1 MKRLP
6 SIATLALLGFGCGPI
21 LGIHDLTGDAS
32 SNASGS
38 GGAGAQG
45 GGTATGGGT
54 GGTGGAC
61 DRDCLGG
68 PCEDGAC
75 KPVEIAK
82 TKGKPSGLGLDA
94 KNVYWAD
101 EGNGANGQVVQQA
114 KVGGDTLILADALPS
129 PRFIAVGSG
138 VFPGVHFALAD
149 SILRV
154 KPDSP
159 GADTVESGLDGVFDL
174 EVNEAALFWFQND
187 ASVWVREESGKFPMV
202 SGGSEVT
209 AIEVD
214 NQTLF
219 WITPTKVERQ
229 ILGTLNPL
237 LVSGGEPRALGLAAN
252 RLLWSDKSTSKIRT
266 SAPDGSDIQSP
277 ADATAVLD
285 LDADDTYVY
294 WATQS
299 SVTKKRLDGTGESVV
314 VATVPGFVGFVK
326 VDDQYAFFAATD
338 GFTGTIHKVAK

>member
-1 MKRLP
+1 MKRFP
-6 SIATLALLGFGCGPI
+6 SIAALALLGFGCGPL

-45 GGTATGGGT
+45 GGAATGGS
-54 GGTGGAC
+54 GTGGAC
-61 DRDCLGG
+61 ARDCLGG
-68 PCEDGAC
+68 PCEEGTC
-75 KPVEIAK
+75 QPVEIAK

-94 KNVYWAD
+94 KNVYWTD
-101 EGNGANGQVVQQA
+101 EGDGANGQVVQQPKA
-114 KVGGDTLILADALPS
+114 GGDTLILADALAS

-138 VFPGVHFALAD
+138 AFPGVHFALAD

-174 EVNEAALFWFQND
+174 EINESALFWFQND
-187 ASVWVREESGKFPMV
+187 ASVWVREVAGKYPV
-202 SGGSEVT
+202 VGGNSEVT

-214 NQTLF
+214 EQTLF

-229 ILGTLNPL
+229 LLGTLDRL
-237 LVSGGEPRALGLAAN
+237 LVAGGDARALGLAAN
-252 RLLWSDKSTSKIRT
+252 RLLWSDNSTGKIRT
-266 SAPDGSDIQSP
+266 SALDGSDIRSP
-277 ADATAVLD
+277 ADAIDVLD

-294 WATQS
+294 WASHS